1 MTDTRTYQADA
12 ADEWLPLRIAGSLDN
27 GAIDVEYSPV
37 HKIAADERH
46 DDHEQRLH
54 QLESEMRAANESIAQ
69 AWKYV
74 ELLLHRPANETPDSD
89 GLTAAYMLGAYDGKH
104 GTGTGTDYAHIPLAE
119 WQEIMEELEQ
129 LRSGK
134 SYTDGVIAGA
144 RAVHD
149 NYAANG
155 VAVGDSALIDNAA
168 IGASVPW
175 KDMLAVHGPNEQ
187 ISTAEMFRAESRIQT
202 WLDAHA
208 PKGATE

>member
-27 GAIDVEYSPV
+27 GTLDTEYTPRPER
-37 HKIAADERH
+37 IICAGDERH
-46 DDHEQRLH
+46 SDHERRIAALELHVHRL
-54 QLESEMRAANESIAQ
+54 LNAE
-69 AWKYV
+69 
-74 ELLLHRPANETPDSD
+74 PDSD

-104 GTGTGTDYAHIPLAE
+104 GTGTATDYAHIPLAE
-119 WQEIMEELEQ
+119 WQDIMEDLEQ